1 MQGFWLNNLRLL
13 PCKIKKERHDTLLW
27 AIIPGVKSWRAKLVK
42 VAYKIVLCFLVL
54 STIALGWACSE
65 DSGWNSSMLGAPVN
79 GQEANWHGKVVN
91 SNGQVVPASQEPA
104 Q

>member
-1 MQGFWLNNLRLL
+1 M
-13 PCKIKKERHDTLLW
+13 E
-27 AIIPGVKSWRAKLVK
+27 SWRAKSVK

-54 STIALGWACSE
+54 STIALLWACSE

-91 SNGQVVPASQEPA
+91 SNGQVVDSDEQRH